1 MKINELHVHI
11 VYNRNVKLTNVKLN
25 LSVFIFMIFEAI
37 VNYGLQI

>member
-11 VYNRNVKLTNVKLN
+11 VYNRNVNLTNVKHN